1 MVSMNSSAVPD
12 RRVSRALWQGSGCV
26 GQAQVDSGAPRPG
39 HRPRACFNLPLLG
52 VLAET
57 QVLCIR
63 YPLRRR
69 GDCIDEDMRRRGKK
83 PQDWRR
89 PLWVSQG
96 GSSSRFESTPCHRGL
111 RWHGR
116 WPGTASARREADMR
130 HLQNA
135 AAPGVRRQGTGVTE
149 CSADGPCTNDE
160 APEAC
165 NDRRKR
171 QDGGCLGVIQALGL
185 SDKVQRNSPASNAAA
200 SDNEWGKQKC
210 PIPAAQGYEPVLW
223 SGVCAMSFGMRRVSL
238 GSETQGDIQERS
250 STHFDREPTPS
261 SLPKGS
267 H

>member
-1 MVSMNSSAVPD
+1 MD
-12 RRVSRALWQGSGCV
+12 KRRL
-26 GQAQVDSGAPRPG
+26 
-39 HRPRACFNLPLLG
+39 
-52 VLAET
+52 T
-57 QVLCIR
+57 QVHQDPDTDLVRASICLCWGCL
-63 YPLRRR
+63 PRRR
-69 GDCIDEDMRRRGKK
+69 CCASGIPCADEVTALTRTRRRGKK

-116 WPGTASARREADMR
+116 WPGTASAPRKADMR

-160 APEAC
+160 KPEAC